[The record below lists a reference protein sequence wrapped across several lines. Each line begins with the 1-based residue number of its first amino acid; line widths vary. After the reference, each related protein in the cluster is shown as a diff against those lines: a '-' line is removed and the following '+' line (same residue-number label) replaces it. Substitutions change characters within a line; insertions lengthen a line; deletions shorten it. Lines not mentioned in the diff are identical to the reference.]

1 MKEKRK
7 ILKKINNETEI
18 SNLVEK
24 EFKALV
30 INVLTELGKRI
41 DINNEDF
48 NKEVE
53 NIKKTQSEN
62 EKFNNL
68 NIKHIR
74 RNE

>member
-24 EFKALV
+24 EFKTLV
-30 INVLTELGKRI
+30 IKVLTELGKRI